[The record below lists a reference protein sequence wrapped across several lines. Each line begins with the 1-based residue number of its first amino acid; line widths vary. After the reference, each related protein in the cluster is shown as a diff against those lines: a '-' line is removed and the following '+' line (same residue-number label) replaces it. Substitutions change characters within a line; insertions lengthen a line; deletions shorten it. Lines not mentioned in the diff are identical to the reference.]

1 MTERIAAQQ
10 RTVDGMRP
18 SPLRGLPT
26 AEQTLPGLLV
36 RQADRYGDKPLL
48 RFGSLVRGFA
58 EVRDAAAAAAA
69 TLAAHGVRRG
79 DRVALMCENRIEL
92 LDYVLGCA
100 WMGAVSVPLNTAL
113 RGAQLEHQL
122 VNSGAKVLAI
132 DSALVEVLGYLER
145 VPPALEA
152 VWALDGVPA
161 AVPDGYAVRDAPAPV
176 AAGGAA
182 DLPAPA
188 AVGPG
193 ETAAILYT
201 SGTTG
206 PAKGVMCPQAQFYW
220 WGVLMGEQLE
230 LGEDDVLY
238 TNLPLFHTN
247 ALNAFVQALV
257 AGATYHLGPRFSASR
272 FWSRVREAG
281 ATVTYLLGAMV
292 NILMSRPPAPEDTAH
307 RVRVALAPG
316 TPAGIFDAF
325 GERFGVQLVEAYGS
339 TETNAPIGVAP
350 GEQRAGWM
358 GRVRS
363 GFHARVVDEHD
374 AEVPPGAGGELVL
387 RHDPPYAFATGYFD
401 MDGKT
406 VEAWRNLWFHTGD
419 RVVRDADGWFRFMDR
434 LKDAIRR
441 RGENISSFEVEQVL
455 LQHEAVSA
463 VAVFPVASEL
473 AEDEVACAVVLADGC
488 EADPVALIRHCEPRL
503 AYFAIPRY
511 VRFVS
516 ELPLTT
522 NGKVR
527 KAVLRDAGVTDDMWD
542 REAAGVRLNRIG
554 AGAPAAAR

>member
-1 MTERIAAQQ
+1 M
-10 RTVDGMRP
+10 DGLRP
-18 SPLRGLPT
+18 SPLRGLP
-26 AEQTLPGLLV
+26 AVEQTLSRLLD
-36 RQADRYGDKPLL
+36 RQAARYGDKPLL
-48 RFGSLVRGFA
+48 RFGELERSFA
-58 EVRDAAAAAAA
+58 EVRDAAAVAAG
-69 TLAAHGVRRG
+69 TLAAAGVGRG
-79 DRVALMCENRIEL
+79 ERVALMCENRIEL

-100 WMGAVSVPLNTAL
+100 WLGAVAVPLNTAL
-113 RGAQLEHQL
+113 RGVQLEHQL
-122 VNSGAKVLAI
+122 VNSGARVLAV
-132 DSALVEVLGYLER
+132 DSVLVEVLA
-145 VPPALEA
+145 VIDCPPSLDA

-161 AVPDGYAVRDAPAPV
+161 SASALPDGYRVLGPPSPAAAV
-176 AAGGAA
+176 GAA
-182 DLPAPA
+182 DS
-188 AVGPG
+188 GPG

-206 PAKGVMCPQAQFYW
+206 PAKGVQCPQAQFYW

-230 LGEDDVLY
+230 LSEDDVLY

-272 FWSRVREAG
+272 FWERVADAG

-292 NILMSRPPAPEDTAH
+292 NILASRPSGPEDRAH
-307 RVRVALAPG
+307 GVRVALAPG
-316 TPAGIFDAF
+316 TPAGLFDPF
-325 GERFGVQLVEAYGS
+325 RERFGVQLLEAYGS

-358 GRVRS
+358 GRVRT
-363 GFHARVVDEHD
+363 GFHARVVNEHD
-374 AEVPPGAGGELVL
+374 EEVPDGVAGELVL
-387 RHDPPYAFATGYFD
+387 RHDPPFAFATGYFG
-401 MDGKT
+401 MDEKT

-419 RVVRDADGWFRFMDR
+419 RVLRDEDGWFRFMDR

-441 RGENISSFEVEQVL
+441 RGENISAFEVEQVL
-455 LQHEAVSA
+455 LQHASVSA

-473 AEDEVACAVVLADGC
+473 AEDEVACAIVLEEGVTG
-488 EADPVALIRHCEPRL
+488 DPVELIRHCEPRL

-527 KAVLRDAGVTDDMWD
+527 KAVLRESGVEEGDWD
-542 REAAGVRLNRIG
+542 REAAGVRLKRLG
-554 AGAPAAAR
+554 KA

>member
-1 MTERIAAQQ
+1 M
-10 RTVDGMRP
+10 DGLRP
-18 SPLRGLPT
+18 SPLRGLP
-26 AEQTLPGLLV
+26 AVEQTLPRLLD
-36 RQADRYGDKPLL
+36 RQAATYGDKPLL
-48 RFGSLVRGFA
+48 RFGELERSFA
-58 EVRDAAAAAAA
+58 QVRDAAAVAAG
-69 TLAAHGVRRG
+69 TLAAAGVGRG
-79 DRVALMCENRIEL
+79 ERVALMCENRIEL

-100 WMGAVSVPLNTAL
+100 WLGAVAVPLNTAL
-113 RGAQLEHQL
+113 RGVQLEHQL
-122 VNSGAKVLAI
+122 VNSGARVLAV
-132 DSALVEVLGYLER
+132 DSVLVEVLEV
-145 VPPALEA
+145 VPAPATLDA

-161 AVPDGYAVRDAPAPV
+161 SASALPDGYRVLGPPSPAAPV
-176 AAGGAA
+176 
-182 DLPAPA
+182 PAFDA
-188 AVGPG
+188 GPG

-206 PAKGVMCPQAQFYW
+206 PAKGVQCPQAQFYW

-230 LGEDDVLY
+230 LSEDDVLY

-272 FWSRVREAG
+272 FWQRVADAG

-292 NILMSRPPAPEDTAH
+292 NILASRAPGPEDRAH
-307 RVRVALAPG
+307 GVRVALAPG
-316 TPAGIFDAF
+316 TPAGLFDPF
-325 GERFGVQLVEAYGS
+325 RERFGVQLIEAYGS

-358 GRVRS
+358 GRVRT

-374 AEVPPGAGGELVL
+374 EEVPDGVAGELVL
-387 RHDPPYAFATGYFD
+387 RHDPPFAFATGYFG
-401 MDGKT
+401 MDEKT

-419 RVVRDADGWFRFMDR
+419 RVLRDEDGWFRFMDR

-441 RGENISSFEVEQVL
+441 RGENISAFEVEQVL
-455 LQHEAVSA
+455 LQHASVSA

-473 AEDEVACAVVLADGC
+473 AEDEVACAIVLEEGVVG
-488 EADPVALIRHCEPRL
+488 DPVELIRHCEPRL

-511 VRFVS
+511 LRFVA

-527 KAVLRDAGVTDDMWD
+527 KAVLRESGVVEGDWD
-542 REAAGVRLNRIG
+542 REAAGVRLRRLG
-554 AGAPAAAR
+554 KA

>member
-1 MTERIAAQQ
+1 M
-10 RTVDGMRP
+10 DGLRP
-18 SPLRGLPT
+18 SPLRELP
-26 AEQTLPGLLV
+26 AVEQTLPRLLD
-36 RQADRYGDKPLL
+36 RQAATYGAKPLL
-48 RFGSLVRGFA
+48 RFGALERSFA
-58 EVRDAAAAAAA
+58 EVRDAAAVAAG
-69 TLAAHGVRRG
+69 TLAAAGIGRG
-79 DRVALMCENRIEL
+79 ERVALMCENRIEL
-92 LDYVLGCA
+92 LDFVLGCA
-100 WMGAVSVPLNTAL
+100 WLGAVAVPLNTAL
-113 RGAQLEHQL
+113 RGVQLEHQL
-122 VNSGAKVLAI
+122 VNSGARVLAL
-132 DSALVEVLGYLER
+132 DSALVEVLDVIE
-145 VPPALEA
+145 P
-152 VWALDGVPA
+152 
-161 AVPDGYAVRDAPAPV
+161 RDAGGGVGARRDPRRHAARGLPR
-176 AAGGAA
+176 ARTAGARRAGGGLRRGA
-182 DLPAPA
+182 
-188 AVGPG
+188 G

-206 PAKGVMCPQAQFYW
+206 PAKGVQCPQAQFYW

-230 LGEDDVLY
+230 LSEDDVLY

-272 FWSRVREAG
+272 FWQRVADAE

-292 NILMSRPPAPEDTAH
+292 NILASRAPGPEDSAH

-316 TPAGIFDAF
+316 TPAGLFEPF
-325 GERFGVQLVEAYGS
+325 RERFGVQLIEAYGS

-374 AEVPPGAGGELVL
+374 EEVPDGVPGELVL
-387 RHDPPYAFATGYFD
+387 RHDPPYAFATGYFG
-401 MDGKT
+401 MEGKT

-419 RVVRDADGWFRFMDR
+419 RVLRDEDGWFRFMDR

-441 RGENISSFEVEQVL
+441 RGENISAFEVEQVL
-455 LQHEAVSA
+455 LQHASVSA

-473 AEDEVACAVVLADGC
+473 AEDEVACAIVLAEGAA
-488 EADPVALIRHCEPRL
+488 ADPVALIRHCEPRL

-511 VRFVS
+511 VRFVA

-527 KAVLRDAGVTDDMWD
+527 KAVLRERGVAEGDWD
-542 REAAGVRLNRIG
+542 REAAGVRLRRLG
-554 AGAPAAAR
+554 SA